1 MSASKKT
8 RRRPAL
14 WTALG
19 FGIGIFLG
27 RAVEMGW
34 VAAAVLSGLA
44 FLGAAV
50 CFYRQARWAGWLLWM
65 TVVLLGA
72 LRYHIDT
79 ALSPLPHLV
88 ALEVFGQRGVVTGRI
103 VQEPERGDER
113 VRFAIELEQV
123 VADSA
128 IYHLGGQVLVT
139 VKDVYLPADYGDRVS
154 LRGRAAKAPSS
165 PQSRRLRLPSL
176 FSPAGYLRH
185 TFRRQTRAGR
195 FRRALARA
203 LAVRR
208 RGAAPQTRRAP
219 EH

>member
-1 MSASKKT
+1 M
-8 RRRPAL
+8 
-14 WTALG
+14 
-19 FGIGIFLG
+19 
-27 RAVEMGW
+27 
-34 VAAAVLSGLA
+34 
-44 FLGAAV
+44 
-50 CFYRQARWAGWLLWM
+50 
-65 TVVLLGA
+65 
-72 LRYHIDT
+72 
-79 ALSPLPHLV
+79 PHLV

-154 LRGRAAKAPSS
+154 LRGKLQQPRPARNQAASIIEP
-165 PQSRRLRLPSL
+165 
-176 FSPAGYLRH
+176 FCPAGYLRH
-185 TFRRQTRAGR
+185 SLRRQTRTGR
-195 FRRALARA
+195 VPRIPARA
-203 LAVRR
+203 LAIRG